1 MQIRKISVQK
11 KSNMAQ
17 FIAVAL
23 KSTIVLTKKRLQADR
38 LSDDVAIQ
46 TVKDNYDL
54 SLYDYSETEHFY
66 LWKLKEE
73 VLTAE
78 IVPFLEAVLKFY
90 YADEESSIKSLLGEV
105 SRKKDHDSLM
115 RITKLGEYEHFE
127 LDNTQYGQ
135 IHLKKQ
141 ARHLKVDFNYI
152 QLIKGER
159 VRIDEFDK
167 TMEFLNNCMQ
177 KAFSEFQL
185 SKALDIYIAD
195 TKYTK

>member
-1 MQIRKISVQK
+1 
-11 KSNMAQ
+11 MAQ

-23 KSTIVLTKKRLQADR
+23 KSTIVLTKKRIQGDGISA
-38 LSDDVAIQ
+38 DVAIQ

-54 SLYDYSETEHFY
+54 ILYDYSETEHFY

-78 IVPFLEAVLKFY
+78 IVPFIEAVLTFY
-90 YADEESSIKSLLGEV
+90 YADGESSIKSLLGEV
-105 SRKKDHDSLM
+105 GRKKDHDSLM
-115 RITKLGEYEHFE
+115 KITKLGEYEHFE
-127 LDNTQYGQ
+127 LDNTQYAQ

-141 ARHLKVDFNYI
+141 ARHLRIDFNYI
-152 QLIKGER
+152 QLFKSER
-159 VRIDEFDK
+159 IRIDNFDK
-167 TMEFLNNCMQ
+167 TMQFLENCMQ

>member
-1 MQIRKISVQK
+1 
-11 KSNMAQ
+11 MAQ
-17 FIAVAL
+17 FIAIAL
-23 KSTIVLTKKRLQADR
+23 KSTIVLSKKRLQADR
-38 LSDDVAIQ
+38 FSEEIAIQ

-54 SLYDYSETEHFY
+54 SLYDYSETDHFY

-78 IVPFLEAVLKFY
+78 IVPFLDAVLTFY

-105 SRKKDHDSLM
+105 GRKKDHDSLM
-115 RITKLGEYEHFE
+115 RITKLDEYEHFQ
-127 LDNTQYGQ
+127 LDNTQYSQ

-141 ARHLKVDFNYI
+141 ARHLRVDFNYI
-152 QLIKGER
+152 QLIRGER
-159 VRIDEFDK
+159 VRLDEFDK
-167 TMEFLNNCMQ
+167 TMQFLNNCMR

-185 SKALDIYIAD
+185 SKALEVYIAD